1 MEEKTITEIT
11 ELKKVLRSFFDDK
24 STNRFNSRL
33 IQDIEILKSKKQ
45 SKTQSKKQ
53 NKKTLTKTDINKL
66 VNSIFS
72 NFSKIIKKEIVEV
85 ILKTENQ
92 NKS

>member
-45 SKTQSKKQ
+45 SKTQSK
-53 NKKTLTKTDINKL
+53 TLTKTDINKL